1 MKFENSSK
9 QLFNDR
15 FYEYEH
21 YPKKLVQIETII
33 IKNLRQYLEENA
45 AIYND
50 FKQKVIRFMDQFS
63 IIKRELYEP
72 ISLKK

>member
-1 MKFENSSK
+1 MNTNIIQK
-9 QLFNDR
+9 
-15 FYEYEH
+15 
-21 YPKKLVQIETII
+21 IETII

-63 IIKRELYEP
+63 IIERELYEP
-72 ISLKK
+72 LSLEKIGGVYNDGGAT